1 MLYACMILVVIDGLM
16 APPMRVLERGIG
28 GGCLSPV
35 CDVGV
40 LWVAGLVVPH
50 GAMGGRSLPLS
61 VESGPFVMLCVALS
75 M

>member
-1 MLYACMILVVIDGLM
+1 MLGGWYTWLGDWCCG
-16 APPMRVLERGIG
+16 RGGGGVRRIG

-40 LWVAGLVVPH
+40 MWVAGLVVPH
-50 GAMGGRSLPLS
+50 GAIGGRFLPLS